1 MRRASFTGISSGGGP
16 NEPLIVVEETDGI
29 AEEEEE
35 EDSKPSTPETST
47 INQYLLTPWRD
58 TRKRSLPTPAC
69 TSGITASQTLFLV
82 PNAC

>member
-1 MRRASFTGISSGGGP
+1 MRRASFTGISSGEEP
-16 NEPLIVVEETDGI
+16 NEPLIVVEESDGI

-35 EDSKPSTPETST
+35 ETKPSPPDTST

-69 TSGITASQTLFLV
+69 TSGITASQVGKSTSL
-82 PNAC
+82 NK